1 MIRLCEN
8 PDKNS
13 ILRLGQLENPLHL
26 ACKIFYTVG
35 ILWVRFNILPSRV
48 VASKPLPAQPQENTE
63 EQAEV
68 QVEFPGLTGWR
79 TDL

>member
-1 MIRLCEN
+1 MLYSRFGKLAS
-8 PDKNS
+8 PD
-13 ILRLGQLENPLHL
+13 HL
-26 ACKIFYTVG
+26 TCKIFYTAG

-48 VASKPLPAQPQENTE
+48 VASRPLPAHTQENQE